1 MVRLADAW
9 SRLRC
14 TPEADSL
21 GQTGEAG
28 KPGRQ
33 RQGGGR
39 GRGRSGDGPRFVSL
53 ADKSRNVLK
62 PERRGRRRA
71 GQLFGDDGLT
81 AYVGYD
87 ARLAGWLAGLLACC
101 AGRVACRRAGIWV
114 WRGGKGRER
123 KGKKG
128 KQGET
133 RQSRAGR
140 GGRERTSAASSRRR
154 GGGIGRA
161 YGCECV
167 CVSVCVPD
175 TCLAGFPVS
184 ARCEVKEGGQAPRGR
199 QAGRQAV
206 NGEAKSEP
214 VLSLRRG
221 AGRYTECLCLGR
233 WRGE

>member
-1 MVRLADAW
+1 MIGF
-9 SRLRC
+9 
-14 TPEADSL
+14 PESETNAS
-21 GQTGEAG
+21 E
-28 KPGRQ
+28 K
-33 RQGGGR
+33 
-39 GRGRSGDGPRFVSL
+39 
-53 ADKSRNVLK
+53 
-62 PERRGRRRA
+62 
-71 GQLFGDDGLT
+71 
-81 AYVGYD
+81 
-87 ARLAGWLAGLLACC
+87 
-101 AGRVACRRAGIWV
+101 
-114 WRGGKGRER
+114 R